1 MTGDVLKRIYIT
13 SIGIISS
20 IGNNVEETYVSL
32 VEGRRGQRTSEYVDS
47 DLARSFPLCEVKLS
61 NEELAG
67 RAGVSQDRF
76 LTRCSLLAAVA
87 AKEAA
92 DGANIKKDDGIS
104 TGLIVGTTVGGMDRS
119 ELFYREFSE
128 DNSTGN
134 LNDVKCHDCGDTAAK
149 VSGII
154 GAEDFVTTLST
165 ACSSSANSFITGA
178 RLLRAGDVER
188 MVVGGSDALTFFTTN
203 GFNSLRILDG
213 ELCKPFDANRK
224 GLNLG
229 EAAAF
234 AVLET
239 EETLKKTGNT
249 PVCELAGYHNCG
261 EAYHQTAS
269 SPEGDGAY
277 TAMTGALKN
286 AGFKVEDIN
295 YINVH
300 GTGTGNNDMS
310 ESIAIKRVYGDS
322 VPVISSTKGFTGHT
336 LGASGAVEAVVSV
349 LAIREKFIPGSVGFD
364 EAIPE
369 SGLKPVKT
377 TQKDCEVKKVM
388 SNSFGFGGNNTSLIF
403 SR

>member
-1 MTGDVLKRIYIT
+1 MKRIYIT
-13 SIGIISS
+13 SIGIVSS
-20 IGNNVEETYVSL
+20 IGNNVEETVESL
-32 VEGRRGQRTSEYVDS
+32 MSGKRGQGTTEFVDS

-61 NEELAG
+61 NDELAL
-67 RAGVSQDRF
+67 RAGVSKDIF
-76 LTRCSLLAAVA
+76 ITRCSLLAAVA

-92 DGANIKKDDGIS
+92 DGAKIRKDDGIS

-128 DNSTGN
+128 NNSTGD

-149 VSGII
+149 VAELIN
-154 GAEDFVTTLST
+154 AEDFITTIST

-188 MVVGGSDALTFFTTN
+188 MVVGGSDALTFFTAN
-203 GFNSLRILDG
+203 GFNSLRILDSK
-213 ELCKPFDANRK
+213 LCKPFDRDRQ

-239 EETLKKTGNT
+239 EETLKKTGNM
-249 PVCELAGYHNCG
+249 PICELKGYHNCA

-277 TAMTGALKN
+277 FAMTGALKN
-286 AGFKVEDIN
+286 AGLKTMDVS
-295 YINVH
+295 YINAH

-310 ESIAIKRVYGDS
+310 ESIAIKRVFGENI
-322 VPVISSTKGFTGHT
+322 PITSSTKGFTGHT

-349 LAIREKFIPGSVGFD
+349 LAIRDGFIPASAGFVNP
-364 EAIPE
+364 IVE
-369 SGLKPVKT
+369 SNLMPTKKT
-377 TQKDCEVKKVM
+377 IKGCKVNAVI

>member
-1 MTGDVLKRIYIT
+1 LIGDILKRIYIT
-13 SIGIISS
+13 SVGIVSS
-20 IGNNVEETYVSL
+20 IGNNVEETVESL
-32 VEGRRGQRTSEYVDS
+32 LLGKRGQRKTEFVDS

-61 NEELAG
+61 NDELAQK
-67 RAGVSQDRF
+67 AGVSTDTF

-92 DGANIKKDDGIS
+92 DGAKIKKDDGIS
-104 TGLIVGTTVGGMDRS
+104 TGLICGTTVGGMDRS
-119 ELFYREFSE
+119 ELFYRDFSK
-128 DNSTGN
+128 DSLTGD

-149 VSGII
+149 VAKVI
-154 GAEDFVTTLST
+154 GAEDFITTIST

-188 MVVGGSDALTFFTTN
+188 IVVGGSDALTFFTAN

-213 ELCKPFDANRK
+213 ELCRPFDADRK

-239 EETLKKTGNT
+239 EETIKKTGNT
-249 PVCELAGYHNCG
+249 PICELKGYHNCA

-269 SPEGDGAY
+269 SPQGDGAFS
-277 TAMTGALKN
+277 AMTGALKK
-286 AGFKVEDIN
+286 AGLKIDDVS
-295 YINVH
+295 YINAH

-310 ESIAIKRVYGDS
+310 ESIAIKRVFGEN
-322 VPVISSTKGFTGHT
+322 VPKTSSTKGLTGHT
-336 LGASGAVEAVVSV
+336 LGASGAVEAVVGV
-349 LAIREKFIPGSVGFD
+349 LAIRDGFIPKSAGF
-364 EAIPE
+364 ENSIPE
-369 SGLKPVKT
+369 SGLKPVRETLKNT
-377 TQKDCEVKKVM
+377 KVETVL
-388 SNSFGFGGNNTSLIF
+388 SNSFGFGGNNTTLIF

>member
-1 MTGDVLKRIYIT
+1 MKKIYIT
-13 SIGIISS
+13 SIGIVSS
-20 IGNNVEETYVSL
+20 IGNNVEETVASL
-32 VEGRRGQRTSEYVDS
+32 FEGKRGQGTTEFVDS

-61 NEELAG
+61 NDELAT
-67 RAGVSQDRF
+67 RAGVSKEIF
-76 LTRCSLLAAVA
+76 ITRCSLLAAVA

-92 DGANIKKDDGIS
+92 DGAKIKKDDGIS

-119 ELFYREFSE
+119 ELFYREFSK
-128 DNSTGN
+128 DSSTGD
-134 LNDVKCHDCGDTAAK
+134 LNDVKCHDCGDTASKVAK
-149 VSGII
+149 LVN
-154 GAEDFVTTLST
+154 AEDFVTTIST

-188 MVVGGSDALTFFTTN
+188 MVVGGSDALTFFTAN
-203 GFNSLRILDG
+203 GFKSLRILDS
-213 ELCKPFDANRK
+213 ELCRPFDAERQ

-239 EETLKKTGNT
+239 EETIKKTGNK
-249 PVCELAGYHNCG
+249 PICELKGYHNCG

-277 TAMTGALKN
+277 AAMTGALKN
-286 AGFKVEDIN
+286 AGLKAENISYLN
-295 YINVH
+295 AH

-310 ESIAIKRVYGDS
+310 ESIAIKRVFGEN
-322 VPVISSTKGFTGHT
+322 VPKTSSTKGLTGHT
-336 LGASGAVEAVVSV
+336 LGASGAVEAVVSA
-349 LAIREKFIPGSVGFD
+349 LTIRDRFIPGSAGF
-364 EAIPE
+364 EKPILE
-369 SGLKPVKT
+369 SGLMPVKET
-377 TQKDCEVKKVM
+377 ITDCQVVTVM

>member
-1 MTGDVLKRIYIT
+1 MKKIYIT
-13 SIGIISS
+13 SVGIVSS
-20 IGNNVEETYVSL
+20 IGNNVEETVESL
-32 VEGRRGQRTSEYVDS
+32 LSGKRGQGTSEFVDS

-61 NEELAG
+61 NDELAE
-67 RAGVSQDRF
+67 RAGVSRDTF

-92 DGANIKKDDGIS
+92 DGAKITKDDGIS
-104 TGLIVGTTVGGMDRS
+104 TGLIIGTTVGGMDRS

-128 DNSTGN
+128 DNSTGD
-134 LNDVKCHDCGDTAAK
+134 LNDIKCHDCGDTAAK
-149 VSGII
+149 VAELIN
-154 GAEDFVTTLST
+154 AEDFITTIST
-165 ACSSSANSFITGA
+165 ACSSSANSFVSGA
-178 RLLRAGDVER
+178 RLLRAGDVGR
-188 MVVGGSDALTFFTTN
+188 LVVGGSDALAFFTVN
-203 GFNSLRILDG
+203 GFNSLRILDSRP
-213 ELCKPFDANRK
+213 CKPFDRDRQ

-249 PVCELAGYHNCG
+249 PICELKGYHNCA

-277 TAMTGALKN
+277 AAMTGALKN
-286 AGFKVEDIN
+286 AGLKAQDIS
-295 YINVH
+295 YINAH

-310 ESIAIKRVYGDS
+310 ESIAIRRVFGENI
-322 VPVISSTKGFTGHT
+322 PKTSSTKGLTGHT

-349 LAIREKFIPGSVGFD
+349 LAIRDGFIPASAGFD
-364 EAIPE
+364 NPILESNLIPVTE
-369 SGLKPVKT
+369 LITDQDVVT
-377 TQKDCEVKKVM
+377 VM

>member
-1 MTGDVLKRIYIT
+1 M
-13 SIGIISS
+13 IS
-20 IGNNVEETYVSL
+20 L
-32 VEGRRGQRTSEYVDS
+32 LEGKRGQRTAEFVDS
-47 DLARSFPLCEVKLS
+47 DLARFFPLCEVKLS
-61 NEELAG
+61 NEELAEC
-67 RAGVSQDRF
+67 AGVSKDTF

-92 DGANIKKDDGIS
+92 DGAKIKKDDGIS

-119 ELFYREFSE
+119 ELFYREFSQ
-128 DNSTGN
+128 DSSAGD
-134 LNDVKCHDCGDTAAK
+134 LSDVKCHDCGDTAAK
-149 VSGII
+149 VSKII

-188 MVVGGSDALTFFTTN
+188 MVVGGSDALTFFTAN
-203 GFNSLRILDG
+203 GFNSLRILDSD
-213 ELCKPFDANRK
+213 LCKPFDGNRK

-249 PVCELAGYHNCG
+249 PICELKGYHNCA

-286 AGFKVEDIN
+286 AGLKIDDVS
-295 YINVH
+295 YINAH

-310 ESIAIKRVYGDS
+310 ESIAIKRVFGEN
-322 VPVISSTKGFTGHT
+322 VPMLSSTKGLTGHT
-336 LGASGAVEAVVSV
+336 LGASGAVEAVVAALV
-349 LAIREKFIPGSVGFD
+349 IRDKFIPGSAGFD
-364 EAIPE
+364 DPIPE
-369 SGLKPVKT
+369 SGLMPVKKT
-377 TQKDCEVKKVM
+377 VREAKVSIVM